1 MPSSSSSTDRDQ
13 DATKSVAGDR
23 EHIGGEHIGGLDSIR
38 GLCAVWVV
46 FSHFGFFP
54 ELAGLFAPH
63 STAAWV
69 ARGVLGNLFS
79 GVPAVIVFFIVS
91 GFCIH
96 YPHVNS
102 PTAPG
107 VAFLARRLVRIG
119 VPFASA
125 WLLLRWIAPS
135 SPGLVLVQWSLIAEV
150 IYYLLY
156 PLLFRLRQRATWR
169 VWIGLSVLAAVVIMA
184 SQPTALFF
192 QTFGPELTWAV
203 GLPHWLVGCYL
214 AESVRGRPA
223 AISSARI
230 WTLRLMVWMA
240 ASTASVVQ
248 FQMSVGYP
256 WTMLVFTPLATVWI
270 REEICWHSTHQPV
283 RLAAWL
289 GGWSYSIYLLH
300 SAGPDL
306 LHQWGLPLGIGDGTH
321 GWGVNLVGSLA
332 VCYGFYLL
340 VEKPSH
346 ELARWIGKRLSGR
359 KSASRPNSSAAI

>member
-1 MPSSSSSTDRDQ
+1 MPSSSSPTERVE
-13 DATKSVAGDR
+13 DATKSVGGGR
-23 EHIGGEHIGGLDSIR
+23 EHISGLDSIR

-63 STAAWV
+63 STGAWI

-79 GVPAVIVFFIVS
+79 GVSAVIVFFIVS

-96 YPHVNS
+96 YPHASNS
-102 PTAPG
+102 TVPG

-119 VPFASA
+119 VPFACA
-125 WLLLRWIAPS
+125 WLLLRWIAPD

-150 IYYLLY
+150 VYYLLY
-156 PLLFRLRQRATWR
+156 PLLFRLRQRASWK
-169 VWIGLSVLAAVVIMA
+169 VWIGISGLVAVTITA
-184 SQPTALFF
+184 SQPAARFF
-192 QTFGPELTWAV
+192 HTFGPELTWAV

-214 AESVRGRPA
+214 AESLREPRA
-223 AISSARI
+223 DISPGRI

-240 ASTASVVQ
+240 ASAASVMQ
-248 FQMSVGYP
+248 FKLSVGYP

-270 REEICWHSTHQPV
+270 REEISWHSKHPPV
-283 RLAAWL
+283 RLTAWL
-289 GGWSYSIYLLH
+289 GPWSYSIYLLH

-306 LHQWGLPLGIGDGTH
+306 LHQWGLPLGMGGGTL

-340 VEKPSH
+340 VEMPSH
-346 ELARWIGKRLSGR
+346 ELARWIGKRLSGQ
-359 KSASRPNSSAAI
+359 KNASRSNFPG